1 MIVVVVGA
9 VNVDLVVVAPTL
21 PGPGETVVG
30 GGLQTFGGGKGA
42 NAAVA
47 AARSGATVHL
57 IAAVGDD
64 DHGRAALAELEAEGV
79 DVSGVA
85 VLSGQSTGVALIV
98 VDEAGENQIAVGAG
112 ANAAIEADVVR
123 RRIRESLPVA

>member
-1 MIVVVVGA
+1 MADTNPIVVVVGA
-9 VNVDLVVVAPTL
+9 INVDFVVASPRL

-47 AARSGATVHL
+47 AARAGARVKL

-64 DHGRAALAELEAEGV
+64 DTGRSALA
-79 DVSGVA
+79 SF
-85 VLSGQSTGVALIV
+85 
-98 VDEAGENQIAVGAG
+98 
-112 ANAAIEADVVR
+112 VVR
-123 RRIRESLPVA
+123 ASMSTMSPCWPASRRALR

>member
-47 AARSGATVHL
+47 AARAGATVKL

-64 DHGRAALAELEAEGV
+64 DHGRAALAELAAEV
-79 DVSGVA
+79 INITGVA
-85 VLSGQSTGVALIV
+85 SLRGESTGVALIV
-98 VDEAGENQIAVGAG
+98 VDDRGENQIAVGAG
-112 ANAAIEADVVR
+112 AN
-123 RRIRESLPVA
+123 